1 MLKEERDMFEIPAL
15 GCEANLCHA
24 LLIGK
29 LEIVHRPES
38 KWAEFILTGVN
49 FTAKM
54 ILLVSKGTRV
64 VQSFKKL
71 QL

>member
-1 MLKEERDMFEIPAL
+1 MFEIPAL

-54 ILLVSKGTRV
+54 IL
-64 VQSFKKL
+64 
-71 QL
+71 